1 MNISTSFDSLLEK
14 ILKSRKSKKM
24 MCEGRERL
32 RRQKLS
38 FAKARTRAEKLKSQQ
53 SDPSFLSSIVNL
65 FRRGEEKRTL
75 DQDLTSAEAKV
86 ASLPS
91 DINRSQAKID
101 RSIVGRY
108 KRKDVSTEANRL
120 KSLMGLRKSI
130 ASHETA
136 LQTETNPERVQ
147 FLQKKV
153 EKAKQR
159 ISRV

>member
-1 MNISTSFDSLLEK
+1 MNISTFDSLLEK

-38 FAKARTRAEKLKSQQ
+38 LTKARTRTEKLRSQQ
-53 SDPSFLSSIVNL
+53 SDPGFLSSIVNL

-75 DQDLTSAEAKV
+75 DQDLASSEAKV

-101 RSIVGRY
+101 RSIVNRY

-136 LQTETNPERVQ
+136 LQTETNPEKVQ
-147 FLQKKV
+147 FLQRKV